1 MKLKLIIPALLL
13 TTLLGAQGIRKE
25 AGNTFLEPLQK
36 RDSVLIADQ
45 FRYGIILENVPEG
58 TPLAFPEFKPEKDS
72 PLEILGEWQLD
83 STRISKKKEVPAR
96 YNIKASLIL
105 TAFDG
110 GIYELPDI
118 PVLMDGD
125 TLVFHAPEEPLEVKE
140 LPIDM
145 ETFQAHDIKPQ
156 VKFPYTFKEIFP
168 WVLAALGFI
177 GLVLI
182 ACCPGGSSSN
192 VFSKLAGGDVAL
204 SVTLT
209 AISSVVTLFTIPL
222 IMSWATALVGESV
235 GITLPVGNL
244 IKQNLL
250 LMLLPVVLGIGMNYA
265 WPEAARK
272 TDKVLGK
279 LAFPLLLVLI
289 TVFYI
294 QHHKTILEHIGIL
307 GLCVT
312 VRILVAISC
321 SSLLSRLVRTGEQQ
335 RRTVVIEVGM
345 QNAAQ
350 AIAIASSPFIFANEK
365 MAIPAILYSLMMN
378 IVLLIYVGIVRM
390 ASPAFL

>member
-1 MKLKLIIPALLL
+1 MAIWIVLPILTLLMFDLGLTLRLEDFGKVFSKPWPLGIALFGQLLL
-13 TTLLGAQGIRKE
+13 L
-25 AGNTFLEPLQK
+25 
-36 RDSVLIADQ
+36 
-45 FRYGIILENVPEG
+45 
-58 TPLAFPEFKPEKDS
+58 
-72 PLEILGEWQLD
+72 
-83 STRISKKKEVPAR
+83 PA
-96 YNIKASLIL
+96 I
-105 TAFDG
+105 
-110 GIYELPDI
+110 
-118 PVLMDGD
+118 
-125 TLVFHAPEEPLEVKE
+125 
-140 LPIDM
+140 
-145 ETFQAHDIKPQ
+145 
-156 VKFPYTFKEIFP
+156 
-168 WVLAALGFI
+168 ALGLAYAFNLPPVFFI

-209 AISSVVTLFTIPL
+209 AISSIVTLFTIPV

-244 IKQNLL
+244 IKQNLV
-250 LMLLPVVLGIGMNYA
+250 LMLLPVVLGIGLHYA
-265 WPEAARK
+265 WPKGAEK

-279 LAFPLLLVLI
+279 LAFPLLLVLV

-294 QHHKTILEHIGIL
+294 QHHKTILANIGIL

-312 VRILVAISC
+312 ALILVAITC
-321 SSLLSRLVRTGEQQ
+321 SSLLSRLVKTGEKQ

-350 AIAIASSPFIFANEK
+350 AIAIASSPLVFANDE

-378 IVLLIYVGIVRM
+378 VVLLIYVWAVRRKDRKI
-390 ASPAFL
+390 F